1 MTHTHFFVSSAAKP
15 SPHRERPISG
25 TGIIDELWYR
35 ESGGY
40 YGCHSRIRVM
50 VLGEA
55 NDAFGNNAA

>member
-1 MTHTHFFVSSAAKP
+1 MKPLLFAK
-15 SPHRERPISG
+15 RAKGDCWRAF
-25 TGIIDELWYR
+25 GIR

-50 VLGEA
+50 VIGEA